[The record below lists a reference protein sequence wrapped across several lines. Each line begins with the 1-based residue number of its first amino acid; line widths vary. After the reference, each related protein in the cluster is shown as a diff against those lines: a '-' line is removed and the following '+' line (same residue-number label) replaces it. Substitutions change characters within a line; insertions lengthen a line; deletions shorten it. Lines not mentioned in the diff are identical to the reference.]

1 MRGWLATGVAAL
13 LLALPMGAQA
23 QKPETTKVRLA
34 VGGKSSLYYL
44 PLTVTERLGY
54 FKEAGLDVEIS
65 DFAGGAKSLQALIGG
80 SADVVTGSFDH
91 TIQMQAKN
99 QAITA
104 VVQMGRFPGF
114 ALALRKAKAG
124 NYSGPK
130 DLKGM
135 KIGVTA
141 PGSSTHFMVLYM
153 MAQAGLKPDDAV
165 FIGTGSG
172 GTVVA
177 AVQHGE
183 VDGISNADPMVTKLD
198 KEGLI
203 RIVADT
209 RKHIRVWPRCGTI
222 VAQELRPVG
231 EALEDGMLGLDEG
244 RRDPLRRFNAIVIRK
259 QFDGQ
264 HVFYGTAFVTALGLD
279 ALKGEI
285 AADHQEAAAVVHEVT
300 NELEPVGP
308 ALGSDRHPVG
318 KQKRVCA
325 YVAQDDNVER
335 LDLFPREWKRIHR
348 NVARLV
354 GQFGAARAK
363 GGDHFGPTL
372 VVGGHVEGIETL
384 GVDAVRHPGFAGEE
398 HPYWIWHWLRSLKA
412 FLRQLTRRRPQC
424 RHFGEFW
431 LNV

>member
-1 MRGWLATGVAAL
+1 MRSWIAAAVAAL
-13 LLALPMGAQA
+13 ALALPVSAQA
-23 QKPETTKVRLA
+23 QKPEVTKVRLA

-99 QAITA
+99 QSIVA
-104 VVQMGRFPGF
+104 VVQLGRFPGF
-114 ALALRKAKAG
+114 ALALRKEKAA
-124 NYSGPK
+124 NYGGPK

-198 KEGLI
+198 REGLVKV
-203 RIVADT
+203 VADT
-209 RKHIRVWPRCGTI
+209 RTLEGTTKVYGGPYPAAVLYAPSAFVEKNPNTI
-222 VAQELRPVG
+222 Q
-231 EALEDGMLGLDEG
+231 ALVNAFVRGLKWVQAHNAEDIANMMPEEYMLGDKPLFVEAIKANHDAYSPDG
-244 RRDPLRRFNAIVIRK
+244 RFLKDAPE
-259 QFDGQ
+259 
-264 HVFYGTAFVTALGLD
+264 TALKVLQAFD
-279 ALKGEI
+279 PNVQNAKIDLAKTYTDKFVN
-285 AADHQEAAAVVHEVT
+285 AANA
-300 NELEPVGP
+300 
-308 ALGSDRHPVG
+308 
-318 KQKRVCA
+318 
-325 YVAQDDNVER
+325 
-335 LDLFPREWKRIHR
+335 
-348 NVARLV
+348 
-354 GQFGAARAK
+354 
-363 GGDHFGPTL
+363 
-372 VVGGHVEGIETL
+372 GH
-384 GVDAVRHPGFAGEE
+384 
-398 HPYWIWHWLRSLKA
+398 
-412 FLRQLTRRRPQC
+412 
-424 RHFGEFW
+424 
-431 LNV
+431 

>member
-1 MRGWLATGVAAL
+1 MRGWLAGGIAAL
-13 LLALPMGAQA
+13 LLALPVSAQA

-44 PLTVTERLGY
+44 PLSITERLGY

-99 QAITA
+99 QAIVA

-114 ALALRKAKAG
+114 ALALRKDKAAK
-124 NYSGPK
+124 YTGPK

-153 MAQAGLKPDDAV
+153 MAQVGLKPEDAS

-198 KEGLI
+198 REGLI
-203 RIVADT
+203 KIVADT
-209 RKHIRVWPRCGTI
+209 RTLEGTTKVYGGPYPAAVLYTPQAFI
-222 VAQELRPVG
+222 DKNPNTVQ
-231 EALEDGMLGLDEG
+231 ALVNALVRGLKWVKAHNPEEIAKMMPPEYALGDAAVFVESIKANHDAYSPDGKFMK
-244 RRDPLRRFNAIVIRK
+244 NAPE
-259 QFDGQ
+259 
-264 HVFYGTAFVTALGLD
+264 TAL
-279 ALKGEI
+279 K
-285 AADHQEAAAVVHEVT
+285 V
-300 NELEPVGP
+300 
-308 ALGSDRHPVG
+308 
-318 KQKRVCA
+318 
-325 YVAQDDNVER
+325 
-335 LDLFPREWKRIHR
+335 
-348 NVARLV
+348 
-354 GQFGAARAK
+354 
-363 GGDHFGPTL
+363 
-372 VVGGHVEGIETL
+372 
-384 GVDAVRHPGFAGEE
+384 
-398 HPYWIWHWLRSLKA
+398 LKA
-412 FLRQLTRRRPQC
+412 FDP
-424 RHFGEFW
+424 
-431 LNV
+431 NVQGATIDLSKTFTEKFVSAANAGQ